1 MTPKEQLKRH
11 RDMIVKILDES
22 IEQGLDLTDIAVN
35 RGTRKVDAGGDT
47 SFEYDGSISVSFT
60 FRKPNNSIS

>member
-1 MTPKEQLKRH
+1 
-11 RDMIVKILDES
+11 MIVKILDES

>member
-22 IEQGLDLTDIAVN
+22 IENGLDLTDIAVN
-35 RGTRKVDAGGDT
+35 KGTRKITEDGETDY
-47 SFEYDGSISVSFT
+47 EYDGSISVSFT
-60 FRKPNNSIS
+60 FRPK